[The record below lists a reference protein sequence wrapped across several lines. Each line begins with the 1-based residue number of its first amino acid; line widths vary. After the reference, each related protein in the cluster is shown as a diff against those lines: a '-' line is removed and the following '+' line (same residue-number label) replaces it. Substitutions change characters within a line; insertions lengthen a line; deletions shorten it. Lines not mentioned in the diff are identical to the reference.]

1 MRSEDTARIGRTTP
15 SLERRHSPMYTHP
28 RQTSPPQQQQTQDV
42 RMTRRETVPYMHAY
56 NHYNTP
62 RQSLNEAENWWGTSK
77 ECWAVQYGKCQSQEP
92 PALSMESCIHNHPF
106 KPSPSYPPVHTPRPD
121 KGNLLRRSRYFG
133 EASVAKGRSHT
144 RAESHTCRSATH
156 DTVEKHPLHVQHQ

>member
-1 MRSEDTARIGRTTP
+1 
-15 SLERRHSPMYTHP
+15 
-28 RQTSPPQQQQTQDV
+28 
-42 RMTRRETVPYMHAY
+42 MHAY
-56 NHYNTP
+56 NRYNTP

-121 KGNLLRRSRYFG
+121 KGNLLRRPRYCG
-133 EASVAKGRSHT
+133 EASVAIGRSHT

-156 DTVEKHPLHVQHQ
+156 DTVEKHPVHVQYLMSEQKRDMTRSKNKDGD